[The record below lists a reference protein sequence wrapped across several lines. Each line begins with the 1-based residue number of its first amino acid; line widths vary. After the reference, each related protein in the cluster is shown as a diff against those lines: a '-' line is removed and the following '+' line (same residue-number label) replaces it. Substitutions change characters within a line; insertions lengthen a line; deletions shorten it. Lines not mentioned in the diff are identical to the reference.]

1 MKKIISVLCFVLCC
15 FMLTACDPGSF
26 IIEEDYLKDV
36 IAIELIEYDNPNQ
49 KSFFTWV
56 PNQFDE
62 LKPFDIT
69 NYRVLEELPEEKI
82 DEFLL
87 SFQETD
93 ILHTYYAYDSPKDI
107 CIKLNYSNSNF
118 LIIWANY
125 KQNVFAGYIGE
136 YLPDGTVLSFWGC
149 FSALFYYEEL
159 VSDFFSIELK

>member
-1 MKKIISVLCFVLCC
+1 MNKIISLLCIILLCFT
-15 FMLTACDPGSF
+15 LTACDPGSF
-26 IIEEDYLKDV
+26 IIEEDYLEDV

-62 LKPFDIT
+62 LKPFEIT

-107 CIKLNYSNSNF
+107 CIK
-118 LIIWANY
+118 
-125 KQNVFAGYIGE
+125 
-136 YLPDGTVLSFWGC
+136 
-149 FSALFYYEEL
+149 
-159 VSDFFSIELK
+159 